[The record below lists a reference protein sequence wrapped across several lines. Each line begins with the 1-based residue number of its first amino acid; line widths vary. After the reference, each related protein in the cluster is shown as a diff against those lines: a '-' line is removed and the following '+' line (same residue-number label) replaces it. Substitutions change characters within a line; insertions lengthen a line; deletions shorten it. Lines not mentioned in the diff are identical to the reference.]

1 MKMDILREVKTVFD
15 IEIEQLQKVEA
26 NLDDSIVNVVELIN
40 ECKGK
45 IVLCGMGKPGHIARK
60 ISASMSSMGIPSYV
74 LHPADAQHGD
84 LGMLTKED
92 VIIFISNSGETKEI
106 CQILPTVRLIGLKMV
121 GITSNPNSTLGKYV
135 DYMISTPKL
144 TEAGA
149 LGLAPTSSTTAEL
162 VIGDAIAVV
171 VSKMRGFRKEE
182 FASYHPAG
190 SLGQKLNTKVSD
202 LMICDDKIPVISLG
216 DSLEKAVE
224 VLCET
229 GHGGVMITD
238 PEMSLMGLITDG
250 DLKRYMR
257 KNVDMYST
265 IVDEVM
271 TKSPVVVYEDML
283 AVDALR
289 TMENREKQL
298 SVLPVLN
305 REDRV
310 VGLLRTHDVL
320 QRGIFI

>member
-1 MKMDILREVKTVFD
+1 MDILKEVKKVFD
-15 IEIEQLQKVEA
+15 IEIEQLQSVEA
-26 NLDDSIVNVVELIN
+26 YLDESIVDVIKLIN
-40 ECKGK
+40 DCNGK
-45 IVLCGMGKPGHIARK
+45 VVLCGMGKPGHIARK

-84 LGMLTKED
+84 LGMLTKDD

-106 CQILPTVRLIGLKMV
+106 CQILPTVRLIGVKMV
-121 GITSNPNSTLGKYV
+121 GITSSPDSTLGKYV
-135 DYMISTPKL
+135 DYLVSIPKL

-171 VSKMRGFRKEE
+171 VSKMRNFKKEE

-202 LMICDDKIPVISLG
+202 LMISDEMIPRISVG
-216 DSLEKAVE
+216 ESLEKAVE

-238 PEMSLMGLITDG
+238 SELKLKGLITDG

-257 KNVDMYST
+257 KNIDMYST
-265 IVDEVM
+265 IVDDVM

-298 SVLPVLN
+298 SVLPVLSRDN
-305 REDRV
+305 KV

-320 QRGIFI
+320 QRGIFV

>member
-1 MKMDILREVKTVFD
+1 MDILKEVKNVFD
-15 IEIEQLQKVEA
+15 TEIEQLQIVEA
-26 NLDDSIVNVVELIN
+26 NLDDSLVDVIELIN

-84 LGMLTKED
+84 LGMLTKDD

-121 GITSNPNSTLGKYV
+121 GITSSPDSTLGKYV
-135 DYMISTPKL
+135 DHLISIPKL

-171 VSKMRGFRKEE
+171 VSKMRNFKKED

-202 LMICDDKIPVISLG
+202 LMISNEKIPIISIG
-216 DSLEKAVE
+216 ESFEKAIE
-224 VLCET
+224 VMCET
-229 GHGGVMITD
+229 GHGGVMIIDT
-238 PEMSLMGLITDG
+238 EMNLRGLITDG

-257 KNVDMYST
+257 KNIDMYTT
-265 IVDEVM
+265 IVDDVM

-305 REDRV
+305 REERV

>member
-1 MKMDILREVKTVFD
+1 MDILKEVKNVFD
-15 IEIEQLQKVEA
+15 IEIEQLQNVES
-26 NLDDSIVNVVELIN
+26 NLDESIVDVINLIN
-40 ECKGK
+40 DCKGK

-60 ISASMSSMGIPSYV
+60 ISASMSSMGIPSYI

-84 LGMLTKED
+84 LGMLTKDD

-121 GITSNPNSTLGKYV
+121 GITSSPDSTLGKYV
-135 DYMISTPKL
+135 DYLISIPKVI
-144 TEAGA
+144 EAGA

-171 VSKMRGFRKEE
+171 VSKMRDFKKEE

-202 LMICDDKIPVISLG
+202 LMICDEKTPVITIG
-216 DSLEKAVE
+216 ESLEKAVE

-229 GHGGVMITD
+229 GHGGVMIINSD
-238 PEMSLMGLITDG
+238 RNLKGLITDG

-257 KNVDMYST
+257 KNIDMYT
-265 IVDEVM
+265 TVVDEIM

-289 TMENREKQL
+289 TMENRDKQL

-305 REDRV
+305 SEDKV
-310 VGLLRTHDVL
+310 VGLLRTHDIL

>member
-1 MKMDILREVKTVFD
+1 MDILQEVKKVFK
-15 IEIEQLQKVEA
+15 IEIEQLQIVEE
-26 NLDDSIVNVVELIN
+26 NLDDSIVDVINLIN
-40 ECKGK
+40 ACKGK
-45 IVLCGMGKPGHIARK
+45 VVLCGMGKPGHIAKK

-84 LGMLTKED
+84 LGMLTKDD

-121 GITSNPNSTLGKYV
+121 GITSSPESTLGKYV
-135 DYMISTPKL
+135 DSLIAIPKVM
-144 TEAGA
+144 EAGA

-171 VSKMRGFRKEE
+171 VSKLRGFRKEE

-202 LMICDDKIPVISLG
+202 LMICGDKIPIISEG
-216 DSLEKAVE
+216 ESLEKAVE

-229 GHGGVMITD
+229 GHGGIMIVD
-238 PEMSLMGLITDG
+238 SDMNLKGLITDG

-257 KNVDMYST
+257 KNIDMYT
-265 IVDEVM
+265 TKVDDVM
-271 TKSPVVVYEDML
+271 TKSPVIVHEDML

-289 TMENREKQL
+289 TMENRVKQL

-305 REDRV
+305 EHGKV

-320 QRGIFI
+320 QRGIFV

>member
-1 MKMDILREVKTVFD
+1 
-15 IEIEQLQKVEA
+15 
-26 NLDDSIVNVVELIN
+26 
-40 ECKGK
+40 
-45 IVLCGMGKPGHIARK
+45 
-60 ISASMSSMGIPSYV
+60 
-74 LHPADAQHGD
+74 
-84 LGMLTKED
+84 MLTKDD

-106 CQILPTVRLIGLKMV
+106 CQILPTVRLIGVKMV
-121 GITSNPNSTLGKYV
+121 GITSSPDSTLGKYV
-135 DYMISTPKL
+135 DYLVSIPKL

-171 VSKMRGFRKEE
+171 VSKMRNFKKEE

-202 LMICDDKIPVISLG
+202 LMISDEMIPRISVG
-216 DSLEKAVE
+216 ESLEKAVE

-238 PEMSLMGLITDG
+238 SELKLKGLITDG

-257 KNVDMYST
+257 KNIDMYST
-265 IVDEVM
+265 IVDDVM

-298 SVLPVLN
+298 SVLPVLSRDN
-305 REDRV
+305 KV

-320 QRGIFI
+320 QRGIFV

>member
-1 MKMDILREVKTVFD
+1 MDILAEVKKVFN
-15 IEIEQLQKVEA
+15 IEIEQLQKVES
-26 NLDDSIVNVVELIN
+26 NLDESIVDVINLIN
-40 ECKGK
+40 ECNGK

-84 LGMLTKED
+84 LGMLTNDD
-92 VIIFISNSGETKEI
+92 VIIFISYSGETKEV
-106 CQILPTVRLIGLKMV
+106 CQILPTVRLIGLKMI
-121 GITSNPNSTLGKYV
+121 GITSSPESTLGKYV
-135 DYMISTPKL
+135 DYLIAIPKVV
-144 TEAGA
+144 EAGT

-171 VSKMRGFRKEE
+171 VSKMRDFKKEE

-202 LMICDDKIPVISLG
+202 LMICDEKTPLITLG
-216 DSLEKAVE
+216 ESLEKAVE

-229 GHGGVMITD
+229 GHGGVMIID
-238 PEMSLMGLITDG
+238 SERNLKGLITDG

-265 IVDEVM
+265 VVDDVM

-305 REDRV
+305 SEDKV
-310 VGLLRTHDVL
+310 AGLLRTHDIL

>member
-1 MKMDILREVKTVFD
+1 MDILKEVKNVFD
-15 IEIEQLQKVEA
+15 IEIEQLQSVEA
-26 NLDDSIVNVVELIN
+26 YLDESIVDVIKLIN
-40 ECKGK
+40 DCNGK
-45 IVLCGMGKPGHIARK
+45 VVLCGMGKPGHIARK

-84 LGMLTKED
+84 LGMLTKDD

-121 GITSNPNSTLGKYV
+121 GITSSPDSTLGKYV
-135 DYMISTPKL
+135 DYLVSIPKL

-171 VSKMRGFRKEE
+171 VSKMRNFKKEE

-202 LMICDDKIPVISLG
+202 LMISDEMIPRISVG
-216 DSLEKAVE
+216 ESLEKAVE

-238 PEMSLMGLITDG
+238 SKLKLKGLITDG

-257 KNVDMYST
+257 KNIDMYST
-265 IVDEVM
+265 IVDDVM

-298 SVLPVLN
+298 SVLPVLSRDN
-305 REDRV
+305 KV

-320 QRGIFI
+320 QRGIFV

>member
-1 MKMDILREVKTVFD
+1 MDILKEVKNVFD
-15 IEIEQLQKVEA
+15 TEIEQLKIVEA
-26 NLDDSIVNVVELIN
+26 NLDESLVEVIELIN

-121 GITSNPNSTLGKYV
+121 AITSSPDSTLGKYV
-135 DYMISTPKL
+135 DHLISIPKL

-149 LGLAPTSSTTAEL
+149 LGLAPTSGTTAEL
-162 VIGDAIAVV
+162 VIGDAMAVV
-171 VSKMRGFRKEE
+171 VSKMRNFKKED

-202 LMICDDKIPVISLG
+202 LMICDDKIPVISIG
-216 DSLEKAVE
+216 ESLEKAIE
-224 VLCET
+224 VMCET

-238 PEMSLMGLITDG
+238 AEMNLRGLITDG

-257 KNVDMYST
+257 KNIDMYST
-265 IVDEVM
+265 IVDDVM
-271 TKSPVVVYEDML
+271 TKSPVVVYDDML

-298 SVLPVLN
+298 SVLPVL
-305 REDRV
+305 DRKEKV

>member
-1 MKMDILREVKTVFD
+1 MDILKEVKKVFD
-15 IEIEQLQKVEA
+15 IEIEQLQNVES
-26 NLDDSIVNVVELIN
+26 NLDESIVDVINLIN
-40 ECKGK
+40 DCKGK

-60 ISASMSSMGIPSYV
+60 ISASMSSMGIPSYI

-84 LGMLTKED
+84 LGMLTKDD

-121 GITSNPNSTLGKYV
+121 GITSSPDSTLGKYV
-135 DYMISTPKL
+135 DYLISIPKVI
-144 TEAGA
+144 EAGA

-171 VSKMRGFRKEE
+171 VSKMRDFKKEE

-202 LMICDDKIPVISLG
+202 LMICDEKTPVITIG
-216 DSLEKAVE
+216 ESLEKAVE

-229 GHGGVMITD
+229 GHGGVMIINSD
-238 PEMSLMGLITDG
+238 RNLKGLITDG

-257 KNVDMYST
+257 KNIDMYT
-265 IVDEVM
+265 TVVDEIM

-289 TMENREKQL
+289 TMENRDKQL

-305 REDRV
+305 SEDKV
-310 VGLLRTHDVL
+310 VGLLRTHDIL

>member
-1 MKMDILREVKTVFD
+1 MDILKEVKNVFD
-15 IEIEQLQKVEA
+15 IEIEQLQSVEA
-26 NLDDSIVNVVELIN
+26 YLDESIVDVIKLIN
-40 ECKGK
+40 DCNGK
-45 IVLCGMGKPGHIARK
+45 VVLCGMGKPGHIARK

-84 LGMLTKED
+84 LGMLTKDD

-121 GITSNPNSTLGKYV
+121 GITSSPDSTLGKYV
-135 DYMISTPKL
+135 DYLVSIPKL

-171 VSKMRGFRKEE
+171 VSKMRNFKKEE

-202 LMICDDKIPVISLG
+202 LMISDEMIPRISVG
-216 DSLEKAVE
+216 ESLEKAVE

-238 PEMSLMGLITDG
+238 SELKLKGLITDG

-257 KNVDMYST
+257 KNIDMYST
-265 IVDEVM
+265 IVDDVM

-298 SVLPVLN
+298 SVLPVLSRDN
-305 REDRV
+305 KV

-320 QRGIFI
+320 QRGIFV

>member
-1 MKMDILREVKTVFD
+1 MDILKEVKNVFD
-15 IEIEQLQKVEA
+15 IEIEQLQNVES
-26 NLDDSIVNVVELIN
+26 NLDESIVDVINLIN
-40 ECKGK
+40 DCKGK

-60 ISASMSSMGIPSYV
+60 ISASMSSMGIPSYI

-84 LGMLTKED
+84 LGMLTKDD

-121 GITSNPNSTLGKYV
+121 GITSSPDSTLGKYV
-135 DYMISTPKL
+135 DYLISIPKVI
-144 TEAGA
+144 EAGA

-171 VSKMRGFRKEE
+171 VSKMRDFKKEE

-202 LMICDDKIPVISLG
+202 LMICDEKTPLITLG
-216 DSLEKAVE
+216 ESLEKAVE

-229 GHGGVMITD
+229 GHGGVMIINSD
-238 PEMSLMGLITDG
+238 RNLKGLITDG

-257 KNVDMYST
+257 KNMDMYT
-265 IVDEVM
+265 TVVDEVM

-289 TMENREKQL
+289 TMENRDKQL

-305 REDRV
+305 SEDKV
-310 VGLLRTHDVL
+310 VGLLRTHDIL